1 MDEFLSA
8 PEPEIEAD
16 VEVSEAATELAQLVA
31 QFKPSSSSFA
41 SAPTPSAH
49 GDWDLAGQGYDDDFG
64 QELMAG

>member
-1 MDEFLSA
+1 S
-8 PEPEIEAD
+8 
-16 VEVSEAATELAQLVA
+16 SEQGKSLQQAATELAQLVA

-41 SAPTPSAH
+41 SATTPSAH